1 MPTFD
6 PDNTTPDESR
16 ALDAR
21 RTVRRRFLAAAA
33 AAVPV
38 AVASAAMGPARAH
51 AAPETDASGIGPI
64 SLAELRDLT
73 TAAADDCYWLTD
85 PGRGG
90 VFRHVPG
97 DTTSADNGGT
107 VVVTAA
113 GQRFHREFAG
123 ALNVRWFGAVADGET
138 DDADAIQAA
147 IDEGQRSSKAVYFPA
162 GPAPYAVG
170 RPITVAN
177 AKMGIKIF
185 GDFVAYPAN
194 SGSVISPTADFT
206 QEDPLEAIFLFDDE
220 AGARFFEFS
229 DLSINGRK
237 SLRYGVHSTYIVY
250 STFRRINLQM
260 TLEAGL
266 ALGYGWGLTLDDCAF
281 LYNVGDGFRATRGQ
295 LNNLNIVNCNFT
307 HNDGIG
313 VNLLESGLGVRI
325 VGCIFEDEA
334 IAAIHVQQDIQ
345 PLEISNC
352 YFETNAAVG
361 FQFEQPDRLVKADV
375 VISGTGTRK
384 AIGSEWPTGPVRMAS
399 NYVLVGESEGFVACY
414 CASNGIEITGTT
426 ILRGKAGP
434 AYPLMITGTSRSGLG
449 AMVERPVMHSN
460 GVFPPQRQ
468 NIEMVPMLVQDLEQ
482 GVTDLH
488 HADVAGQYRTNYS
501 ESLVRFRDL
510 TRERLGGVRK
520 AAGTKHRGQ
529 PVFEITGAVNTE
541 AFGVVLDLA
550 VAPELAGKLVY
561 FACTVAGSDEETAA
575 VLWSDALGDGDEEVG
590 LGSQWHVIS
599 MVVQLPESGRVGFG
613 VRKRGGSDNSAV
625 RITNPVIAEV
635 GAPYELVP
643 PVS

>member
-1 MPTFD
+1 MPIFD
-6 PDNTTPDESR
+6 PEPQTTSDSE
-16 ALDAR
+16 AMDVR

-38 AVASAAMGPARAH
+38 AVASAAMAPAPAH
-51 AAPETDASGIGPI
+51 AAPDADLSAIVPI

-73 TAAADDCYWLTD
+73 TAAAGDHYWLTD

-97 DTTSADNGGT
+97 DTESADNGGT
-107 VVVTAA
+107 VLVTVG
-113 GQRFHREFAG
+113 GQRFHREFVG
-123 ALNVRWFGAVADGET
+123 ALNVHWFGAVADGET

-147 IDEGQRSSKAVYFPA
+147 IDEGQRSSRAVHLPA
-162 GPAPYAVG
+162 GPQPYAVG

-177 AKMGIKIF
+177 EKMGIKVF
-185 GDFVAYPAN
+185 GDFMAYPAN
-194 SGSVISPTADFT
+194 SGSVLTPTANFT
-206 QEDPLEAIFLFDDE
+206 QEAPLEAVFLFDDS

-237 SLRYGVHSTYIVY
+237 SLRYGIYSRSIVY

-266 ALGYGWGLTLDDCAF
+266 ALGYGWGLTIDDCAF
-281 LYNVGDGFRATRGQ
+281 LYNLGDGFRATRGQ
-295 LNNLNIVNCNFT
+295 LNGLNIVNCNFT

-313 VNLLESGLGVRI
+313 ANLLESGLGVRI
-325 VGCIFEDEA
+325 IGCIFEDEA

-352 YFETNAAVG
+352 YFETNAAIG
-361 FQFEQPDRLVKADV
+361 FQFEEPDRLVKADV

-414 CASNGIEITGTT
+414 CASNGVEITGTT
-426 ILRGKAGP
+426 ILRGAAGP

-449 AMVERPVMHSN
+449 ALVERPVMHSN

-468 NIEMVPMLVQDLEQ
+468 NIELVPMLVQDLEK

-488 HADVAGQYRTNYS
+488 HADVAGQYRTNYC
-501 ESLVRFRDL
+501 ETLIRFRDL

-520 AAGTKHRGQ
+520 SAGPTHRGQ
-529 PVFEITGAVNTE
+529 PVFEITGAVDTE
-541 AFGVVLDLA
+541 AFGAVLDLA
-550 VAPELAGKLVY
+550 TAPELAGKLVY
-561 FACTVAGSDEETAA
+561 FAVTVAASDADTVA
-575 VLWSDALGDGDEEVG
+575 VLWSDLLGDGDDQIG
-590 LGSQWHVIS
+590 QGTHWHVIS
-599 MVVQLPESGRVGFG
+599 MVAQLPDSGRISFG
-613 VRKRGGSDNSAV
+613 VRKRGGSTESAV
-625 RITNPVIAEV
+625 RITNPVIAEI

-643 PVS
+643 PAN